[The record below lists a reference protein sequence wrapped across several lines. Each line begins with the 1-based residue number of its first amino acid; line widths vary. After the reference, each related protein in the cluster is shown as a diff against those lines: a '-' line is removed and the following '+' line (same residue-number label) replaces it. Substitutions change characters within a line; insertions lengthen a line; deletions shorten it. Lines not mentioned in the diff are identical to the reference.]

1 MTRDEVLESD
11 LSDPNELTSFHG
23 WIFLEGNHL
32 TAQKV
37 FGMRGL
43 FIFLLTIAFGVA
55 VAQESAQV
63 TISAWQ
69 FCEGCKITVDAYAQ
83 LASQEIKRL
92 DKLPK
97 KKENTLDA
105 LKVMDHMC
113 DDVYFRDYKDFAK
126 YSCIKILDDTRN
138 KFLEEFTGSATL
150 ASLSSKKDVV
160 AKKKNVRIIL
170 CSGST
175 KLRTIS

>member
-1 MTRDEVLESD
+1 MLD
-11 LSDPNELTSFHG
+11 
-23 WIFLEGNHL
+23 FLEETHWIALLVINIM
-32 TAQKV
+32 KV
-37 FGMRGL
+37 PFAVL
-43 FIFLLTIAFGVA
+43 FSLAAGVI
-55 VAQESAQV
+55 VAQESPQV

-113 DDVYFRDYKDFAK
+113 DDVYFQDYKDFAK

-138 KFLEEFTGSATL
+138 KFLEEFTGSASL
-150 ASLSSKKDVV
+150 ASLSSKKDVL
-160 AKKKNVRIIL
+160 AKKKNVRY
-170 CSGST
+170 C
-175 KLRTIS
+175 KH